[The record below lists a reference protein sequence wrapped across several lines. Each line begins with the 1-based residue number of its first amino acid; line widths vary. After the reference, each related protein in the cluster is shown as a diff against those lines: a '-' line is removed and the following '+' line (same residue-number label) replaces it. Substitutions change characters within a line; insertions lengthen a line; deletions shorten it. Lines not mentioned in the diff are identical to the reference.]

1 MEINTIGKSKGS
13 FKPDEVRINLTFK
26 ARSRTY
32 DEVLNIGNK
41 SIDDFVNEVLIKL
54 GFSKNDL
61 QIRNLIVNEETK
73 YNNQTNS
80 YDLLGYLFESEALL
94 KFPYDKD
101 LIALFLKL
109 INKRTNSPQFILN
122 FGLIDEEK
130 YRNELIE
137 KAYLD
142 SLDKATVIGEAANKK
157 IVDVLK
163 VSFQPLDNLYSSNT
177 SFDTRLMYMKHDEIN
192 SFVNYL
198 NPMDIELEEIVYSLF
213 KAE

>member
-26 ARSRTY
+26 ARSRIY

-109 INKRTNSPQFILN
+109 INKLTNSPQFVLN

-130 YRNELIE
+130 YRDELIE